1 MSSVRIFFLP
11 LPICEYGLGSTFSI
25 NEIVTPEE
33 NYKLVK
39 YECINNN
46 NDDEDSSFLFYY
58 LIIIYNNIIINNKSS
73 AAAARIVFS
82 SMR

>member
-1 MSSVRIFFLP
+1 M
-11 LPICEYGLGSTFSI
+11 YGLGSTFSI

-46 NDDEDSSFLFYY
+46 NNDEDSSFFIL
-58 LIIIYNNIIINNKSS
+58 LSHHHIQQHNNK
-73 AAAARIVFS
+73 
-82 SMR
+82 

>member
-46 NDDEDSSFLFYY
+46 NVNDDEDSSFFIL
-58 LIIIYNNIIINNKSS
+58 LSHHHIQQHNNK
-73 AAAARIVFS
+73 
-82 SMR
+82 